1 MNETLN
7 GKWSYRS
14 FRHEPINLKD
24 GQVEGRPD
32 LAIPWS
38 PPGELEVE
46 TDESGGVSG
55 TLTFAPGMALKVWG
69 QIAPATKKSPA
80 SVELTAE
87 GLSSVNRIKG
97 YFIPGSDHVVGT
109 ILCESNDPG
118 KLPNGT
124 VGPFV
129 LFPKKSV

>member
-7 GKWSYRS
+7 GRWSYRS
-14 FRHEPINLKD
+14 FRHAPITVKD
-24 GQVEGRPD
+24 NQVEGCPE

-46 TDESGGVSG
+46 TSQAGEVTG
-55 TLTFAPGMALKVWG
+55 TLTFGPGASLKVCG
-69 QIAPATKKSPA
+69 QIAPATEKSPA

-87 GLSSVNRIKG
+87 GLGSVNRIKG
-97 YFIPGSDHVVGT
+97 YFIPGSDHIVGT
-109 ILCESNDPG
+109 ILCEVNDPG
-118 KLPNGT
+118 KQPNGT

-129 LFPKKSV
+129 LFPAKA